1 MFRAI
6 FLAAKSN
13 RKFQL
18 LHTGVIHVYNQTFF
32 TNVLRMM
39 EEQGMNKFELAQR
52 VEMSPSLLSDLT
64 NGRASP
70 FLKVMG
76 ALLENHQ
83 G

>member
-1 MFRAI
+1 MGAV
-6 FLAAKSN
+6 
-13 RKFQL
+13 
-18 LHTGVIHVYNQTFF
+18 HMYNQIFF
-32 TNVLRMM
+32 INVIRMM